1 MADNTEI
8 KVKALLTNTLLTVIA
23 GLITF
28 FGSITYGV
36 IKGMNEKLDTLT
48 ARQITTEKDV
58 ETLKSN
64 VSDQRDELGRLG
76 DDVNYLHNVQDAE
89 ANMLYKSTKPKKQ

>member
-8 KVKALLTNTLLTVIA
+8 KFRAMLSNTLLTVIA
-23 GLITF
+23 GLIAF

-48 ARQITTEKDV
+48 VRQVKTEKDV
-58 ETLKSN
+58 EVLKSN

-76 DDVNYLHNVQDAE
+76 SDVNYLHTIQDAE
-89 ANMLYKSTKPKKQ
+89 ANMLYKGKSKIK